1 MNLVVGNA
9 AGIAICSFCTHP
21 FHRFVEPDV
30 ERNFVAIY
38 SAIFYPT
45 LETQKRRGSEEFI
58 TFDLKQESFR
68 IGRSPT
74 IGDLPAPNTGDSC
87 GC

>member
-9 AGIAICSFCTHP
+9 AGIAICPFCTHP

-45 LETQKRRGSEEFI
+45 LETQKRCGSEEFI

-68 IGRSPT
+68 IGRSAT